1 MYRFDIIN
9 KLIKNN
15 KYKKYLEIGVNNAAN
30 INQIQCEQITGV
42 DPEPAVANYYKSC
55 NIMTSDAFF
64 ESNTDKFDIVFID
77 GLHEAEQVYKDII
90 NSLDVLNDGGTI
102 VCHDMKPRSYEAQ
115 LVPRIQ
121 KVWNGDCWKAFVQLR
136 TERND
141 LKMFVVDTDEGC
153 GIITQGE
160 QIKLKIVE
168 EINYK
173 NLVINEKKWL
183 NLISVNEFKAL

>member
-1 MYRFDIIN
+1 MYRFEIIN
-9 KLIKNN
+9 KLIKDN

-30 INQIQCEQITGV
+30 INQIKCKKITGV
-42 DPEPAVANYYKSC
+42 DPEPEVQKYFPKC
-55 NIMTSDAFF
+55 HIVTSDTFF
-64 ESNTDKFDIVFID
+64 AVNDETYDIIFID
-77 GLHEAEQVYKDII
+77 GLHHAEQVHNDIL
-90 NSLDVLNDGGTI
+90 NALDCLNDGGTI

-121 KVWNGDCWKAFVQLR
+121 KVWNGDCWYAWIKLR